1 MRLAD
6 GRETEIP
13 AHIMCN
19 RKFDIARHYS
29 RGEPRKEG
37 GTIMQNAAPGP
48 LGQPVTV
55 HIWKEKYRHEDEAT
69 PSETFRR
76 VIDGVY
82 ALDTP
87 AEAEHALEALEARDW
102 VPGGR
107 IFAGAGTGKRVTWIN
122 CFVSPLIQDSMDT
135 EPDLPGVG
143 IMPALN
149 VAAFT
154 QQQGG
159 GIGMDFGTIRPDGA
173 IVGRTGSI
181 SSGVLPFMVMWDGMC
196 VTIRSSGSRRG
207 AMMGVLPI
215 WHPDVI
221 AFITAKTRKDFL
233 KNFNVSVTVT
243 DTFMAALDANAD
255 WDLGFHVPR
264 ADGKHVAVYEKD
276 GRDWF
281 VYQRIPAAELFDLI
295 TRTTYEYAEPG
306 VIFIDRVNALNNL
319 SYCETITATNP
330 CGEQPLPPNGD
341 CDLGHVNLA
350 NMVLDPFT
358 QVAAIDWPRLAAA
371 VRTGVRFLDN
381 VLDTSPFPT
390 EEQRKEALS
399 KRRIGLGYTGL
410 GNLLQQMR
418 VRYGSLASVE
428 LVEKVGEA
436 IAIEA
441 YRTSVDLARERGA
454 FPAYDRDLFAK
465 AAFLKKLPEDLVAQI
480 HEHGIRNGVLLTLAP
495 TGTTSIF
502 YGNVSSGVEPSFSWN
517 YKRSV
522 VIEQTA
528 TDQKLE
534 NFEVEDYG
542 WYLYTRRA
550 DHDPAAPLPD
560 YMVTALELPVDDHI
574 AVAAAAQKWVDAAIS
589 KTINCPADMP
599 YEAFREVYLTAY
611 HQGMKGCTT
620 YRPSGVRGAVLS
632 VDAGPAAVAAPSSGV
647 LKRPQVLNGKTIKIK
662 WPIDG
667 ENYYLTINDYRYPDG
682 RRIPFEIFISTS
694 SVENFETMA
703 ALTRTL
709 SAACRRGDATFLF
722 EELERVH
729 SPKGGAIFKMEHEA
743 KGAYA
748 PSLIALIGRI
758 LRQHSSPET
767 SLAIEED
774 GEKCPSCSRDTAHM
788 IAGCLTCYQCGFSKC
803 G

>member
-1 MRLAD
+1 MTA
-6 GRETEIP
+6 
-13 AHIMCN
+13 
-19 RKFDIARHYS
+19 S
-29 RGEPRKEG
+29 V
-37 GTIMQNAAPGP
+37 NAQTDVTGNIGGP
-48 LGQPVTV
+48 LDQPVTV
-55 HIWKEKYRHEDEAT
+55 HIWREKYRHGDEVSPSAT
-69 PSETFRR
+69 FTR

-82 ALDTP
+82 AQDGDH
-87 AEAEHALEALEARDW
+87 ASEALAALEARDW

-107 IFAGAGTGKRVTWIN
+107 IFAGAGTTKRVTWIN
-122 CFVSPLIQDSMDT
+122 CFVSPIIQDSMDT

-173 IVGRTGSI
+173 IVGRTGSV
-181 SSGVLPFMVMWDGMC
+181 SSGVIPFMAMWDGMC

-207 AMMGVLPI
+207 AMMGVLPV
-215 WHPDVI
+215 WHPDVL

-243 DTFMAALDANAD
+243 DDFMAALKKGED

-264 ADGKHVAVYEKD
+264 ADGEHVAVTERD
-276 GRDWF
+276 GQPWYI
-281 VYQRIPAAELFDLI
+281 YQRRPATELFDLI
-295 TRTTYEYAEPG
+295 TRTTYEFAEPG
-306 VIFIDRVNALNNL
+306 VIFIDRVNKLNNL
-319 SYCETITATNP
+319 NYCETISATNP

-358 QVAAIDWPRLAAA
+358 DGARIDWERLRAA
-371 VRTGVRFLDN
+371 VATGVRFLDN

-390 EEQRKEALS
+390 PEQKAEALA

-418 VRYGSLASVE
+418 VRYGRNAVP
-428 LVEKVGEA
+428 LVEQVGAA
-436 IAIEA
+436 IAIQA
-441 YRTSVDLARERGA
+441 YRTSVELAQERGA
-454 FPAYDRDLFAK
+454 FPAYDADKFAK
-465 AAFLKKLPEDLVAQI
+465 APFLQKLPANLREAI
-480 HEHGIRNGVLLTLAP
+480 ATYGIRNGVLLTLAP

-502 YGNVSSGVEPSFSWN
+502 YGNVSSGVEPTFSWHYN
-517 YKRSV
+517 RTV

-528 TDQKLE
+528 TEQKTE
-534 NFEVEDYG
+534 QFEVQDYG
-542 WYLYTRRA
+542 WYLYTRLPGY
-550 DHDPAAPLPD
+550 DPTAPLPD
-560 YMVTALELPVDDHI
+560 YMVGALELSVDDHI
-574 AVAAAAQKWVDAAIS
+574 AVAAAAQRWVDAAIS
-589 KTINCPADMP
+589 KTINCPAEMS

-611 HQGMKGCTT
+611 HEGMKGCTT
-620 YRPSGVRGAVLS
+620 YRPSGMRGSVLS
-632 VDAGPAAVAAPSSGV
+632 VKEDAKPKAAAAAPADVSNSDQV
-647 LKRPQVLNGKTIKIK
+647 LKRPETLPGKTVKIK

-667 ENYYLTINDYRYPDG
+667 ENYYLTINDYTHADG
-682 RRIPFEIFISTS
+682 RRVPFEIFISTS

-729 SPKGGAIFKMEHEA
+729 SPKGGALVRLDHEK
-743 KGAYA
+743 KGTYA

-758 LRQHSSPET
+758 LRQHSAPQQELFAEDAPET
-767 SLAIEED
+767 
-774 GEKCPSCSRDTAHM
+774 GETCPNCKRQTAHK
-788 IAGCLTCYQCGFSKC
+788 IEGCLTCNQCGYSKC

>member
-1 MRLAD
+1 M
-6 GRETEIP
+6 TSTP
-13 AHIMCN
+13 H
-19 RKFDIARHYS
+19 
-29 RGEPRKEG
+29 
-37 GTIMQNAAPGP
+37 QGP
-48 LGQPVTV
+48 LDQPVTV
-55 HIWKEKYRHEDEAT
+55 HIWREKYRHGDEAT
-69 PSETFRR
+69 PSETFAR
-76 VIDGVY
+76 VIGGVY
-82 ALDTP
+82 AKD
-87 AEAEHALEALEARDW
+87 AAAASSALAALEARDW

-107 IFAGAGTGKRVTWIN
+107 IFAGAGTAKRVTWIN
-122 CFVSPLIQDSMDT
+122 CFVSPTIQDSMDS

-159 GIGMDFGTIRPDGA
+159 GIGMDFGTLRPDGA
-173 IVGRTGSI
+173 VVGRTGSI
-181 SSGVLPFMVMWDGMC
+181 SSGVIPFMAMWDGMC

-207 AMMGVLPI
+207 AMMGVLPV
-215 WHPDVI
+215 WHPDVL

-243 DTFMAALDANAD
+243 DDFMAALDAGAD

-264 ADGKHVAVYEKD
+264 ADGQHVAVYEKD
-276 GRDWF
+276 GRPWY
-281 VYQRIPAAELFDLI
+281 VYRRLPAAELFDLM

-306 VIFIDRVNALNNL
+306 VIFIDRVNTLNNL
-319 SYCETITATNP
+319 NYCETIAATNP

-350 NMVLDPFT
+350 NMVLNPFT
-358 QVAAIDWPRLAAA
+358 PQAA
-371 VRTGVRFLDN
+371 VDWDRLRGAVRIGVRFLDN

-390 EEQRKEALS
+390 DEQRAEALA

-418 VRYGSLASVE
+418 VRYGRGAVA
-428 LVEKVGEA
+428 LVEQVGEA

-441 YRTSVDLARERGA
+441 YRTSVDLAKERGA
-454 FPAYDRDLFAK
+454 FPAYDTEAFAR
-465 AAFLKKLPEDLVAQI
+465 APFLQKLPADLVADI
-480 HEHGIRNGVLLTLAP
+480 RTHGIRNGVLLTLAP

-502 YGNVSSGVEPSFSWN
+502 YGNVSSGVEPTFSWH
-517 YKRSV
+517 YDRAV
-522 VIEQTA
+522 VIEQNA
-528 TDQKLE
+528 TEQKLE
-534 NFEVEDYG
+534 SFEVQDYG
-542 WYLYTRRA
+542 WYLYSRLPGYDA
-550 DHDPAAPLPD
+550 AAPLPA
-560 YMVTALELPVDDHI
+560 YMVTALELSVDDHI
-574 AVAAAAQKWVDAAIS
+574 AVAAAAQAWVDAAIS

-611 HQGMKGCTT
+611 REGMKGCTT
-620 YRPSGVRGAVLS
+620 YRPSGLRGSVLS
-632 VDAGPAAVAAPSSGV
+632 VKSEAPDAAEPEIAPPLAPSDLV
-647 LKRPQVLNGKTIKIK
+647 KRPQVLNGKTVKIK

-667 ENYYLTINDYRYPDG
+667 ENYYLTINDYVHPNGMRV
-682 RRIPFEIFISTS
+682 PFEIFISTS

-729 SPKGGAIFKMEHEA
+729 SPKGGALVRLDHEA
-743 KGAYA
+743 KGTYA

-758 LRQHSSPET
+758 LRQHSEPEPT
-767 SLAIEED
+767 LELDES
-774 GEKCPSCSRDTAHM
+774 GETCPSCKRHTAHM
-788 IAGCLTCYQCGFSKC
+788 LEGCLTCYQCGYSKC

>member
-1 MRLAD
+1 MSS
-6 GRETEIP
+6 TI
-13 AHIMCN
+13 AH
-19 RKFDIARHYS
+19 
-29 RGEPRKEG
+29 
-37 GTIMQNAAPGP
+37 GP
-48 LGQPVTV
+48 LDQPVTT
-55 HIWKEKYRHEDEAT
+55 HIWREKYRHGDEAT
-69 PSETFRR
+69 PADTFAR
-76 VIDGVY
+76 VVRGVY
-82 ALDTP
+82 ANDATAQADT
-87 AEAEHALEALEARDW
+87 ALAALNARDW

-122 CFVSPLIQDSMDT
+122 CFVSPTIQDSMDT
-135 EPDLPGVG
+135 EPDLPGAG

-159 GIGMDFGTIRPDGA
+159 GIGMDFGTLRPDGA
-173 IVGRTGSI
+173 LVGRTGSI
-181 SSGVLPFMVMWDGMC
+181 SSGVIPFMVMWDGMC

-207 AMMGVLPI
+207 AMMGVLPV
-215 WHPDVI
+215 WHPDVL

-243 DTFMAALDANAD
+243 DDFMAALEAGED
-255 WDLGFHVPR
+255 WELGFHVPR
-264 ADGKHVAVYEKD
+264 ADGEHVAVREKD
-276 GRDWF
+276 GRPWY
-281 VYQRIPAAELFDLI
+281 VYRRLPAAELFDLI

-306 VIFIDRVNALNNL
+306 VIFIERVNRLNNL
-319 SYCETITATNP
+319 NYCETIAATNP

-358 QVAAIDWPRLAAA
+358 TDAAVDWERLRAA
-371 VRTGVRFLDN
+371 VRIGVRFLDN

-390 EEQRKEALS
+390 PEQRAEALA

-418 VRYGSLASVE
+418 VRYGRGAVV
-428 LVEKVGEA
+428 LVEQVGEA

-441 YRTSVDLARERGA
+441 YRTSVDLARERGV
-454 FPAYDRDLFAK
+454 FPAYDAEAFAR
-465 AAFLKKLPEDLVAQI
+465 ARFLEKLPADLVADI
-480 HEHGIRNGVLLTLAP
+480 HTHGIRNGVLLTLAP

-502 YGNVSSGVEPSFSWN
+502 YGNVSSGVEPTFSWH
-517 YKRSV
+517 YDRAV
-522 VIEQTA
+522 VVEQTA

-534 NFEVEDYG
+534 SFEVQDYG
-542 WYLYTRRA
+542 WYLYSRMPGF
-550 DHDPAAPLPD
+550 DAASPLPD
-560 YMVTALELPVDDHI
+560 YMVTALELSVDDHI
-574 AVAAAAQKWVDAAIS
+574 AVAAAAQAWVDAAIS

-599 YEAFREVYLTAY
+599 YEAFREVYLAAY
-611 HQGMKGCTT
+611 REGMKGCTT
-620 YRPSGVRGAVLS
+620 YRPSGVRGSVLS
-632 VDAGPAAVAAPSSGV
+632 VKSDAPAVAEPAVEAVAPPSTATSDV
-647 LKRPQVLNGKTIKIK
+647 LARPQVLSGKTIKIK

-667 ENYYLTINDYRYPDG
+667 ENYYLTINDYVHPDG
-682 RRIPFEIFISTS
+682 KRVPFEIFISTS

-729 SPKGGAIFKMEHEA
+729 SPKGGALIRLEHEA
-743 KGAYA
+743 KGIYA

-758 LRQHSSPET
+758 LRQHSTPAPVN
-767 SLAIEED
+767 AIEET
-774 GEKCPSCSRDTAHM
+774 GEQCPNCKRHTAHKLE
-788 IAGCLTCYQCGFSKC
+788 GCLTCFQCGYSKC